1 MAYTGC
7 VGRGIDEE
15 DILLAQRAAAGE
27 KGAFESIVRRYASG
41 VERFCLSRLG
51 NREDAREAAQDVFLR
66 AWRSLPGFRLG
77 SSLRSW
83 IFAIAANRSRTI
95 YGLGSR
101 RKAAAERLAA
111 EPAPPPPD
119 PEADAILELDAEDL
133 AAALAGLPGRL
144 RDPVELYYMEG
155 LSVAETAEA
164 LGIGIEAAKA
174 RLFRAR
180 AALRKA
186 LAGTQPSR
194 PGEGIH

>member
-1 MAYTGC
+1 
-7 VGRGIDEE
+7 
-15 DILLAQRAAAGE
+15 
-27 KGAFESIVRRYASG
+27 

-164 LGIGIEAAKA
+164 LGIGLEAAKT

-180 AALRKA
+180 AALRKS
-186 LAGTQPSR
+186 LAGTQPPG